1 MASDAFG
8 LFMAISLCKHRSG
21 YRRFT
26 SLFLLREPPAF
37 RHLREL
43 HMCRKPPSAGTLSI
57 SRLSEASTSS
67 SSQSCGQWGSSTSGR
82 KASGLRLINT
92 ERESELGQAENDAAN
107 DGDLI
112 AINALT
118 GPAPP
123 TCLQALVEYHSLN
136 YSDPIKCADT
146 PLMT

>member
-1 MASDAFG
+1 M
-8 LFMAISLCKHRSG
+8 
-21 YRRFT
+21 
-26 SLFLLREPPAF
+26 
-37 RHLREL
+37 
-43 HMCRKPPSAGTLSI
+43 
-57 SRLSEASTSS
+57 
-67 SSQSCGQWGSSTSGR
+67 
-82 KASGLRLINT
+82 RLINT

-123 TCLQALVEYHSLN
+123 TCLQALAEYHSLN

-146 PLMT
+146 PLMTRAAVSLSRLFCFSIDSATFGSFCVLFITLRFNSTS